1 MILPTQ
7 NDTPNPNLDFFTSV
21 ARIEGY
27 CNTFA
32 IVERTVDIA
41 RGILSSENP
50 DDVARLVSSSIVGGI
65 PYKTCDLSYSIL
77 SFVDTYTLYRGRGG
91 RWFQRSCRLIEVAL
105 FICGVGFAVL
115 ACAAGGGYVGAL
127 MRILDDDD
135 DVEEEDQ

>member
-1 MILPTQ
+1 MMAITIFQ
-7 NDTPNPNLDFFTSV
+7 
-21 ARIEGY
+21 Y

-50 DDVARLVSSSIVGGI
+50 DDVARIFLGI
-65 PYKTCDLSYSIL
+65 AVEFGNVHGSGDSFAGFAFAAYIL